1 MRFISVFIVLFA
13 ISLRSFSQ
21 EDKIYHADDLDALK
35 SLPVKWEKYWNN
47 HNIDSLGTMLKEDV
61 DFVNLAGVW
70 LKGKTATVKLLRQ
83 AHQTTFKSSIW
94 TTDSMAIKYVKPD
107 LAILHIGWGISGDVD
122 PDGTSRKP
130 HHGIFTW
137 VVIKEKGQWQLL
149 TIDNVNIR
157 ETPFSTKQ

>member
-1 MRFISVFIVLFA
+1 MRCICVLIVLLA

-21 EDKIYHADDLDALK
+21 EDKIYHAKDLDALK

-70 LKGKTATVKLLRQ
+70 LKGKEATVKLLRQ
-83 AHQTTFKSSIW
+83 VLQTTFRSSIW
-94 TTDSMAIKYVKPD
+94 TTDSVEIRYVKPD

-130 HHGIFTW
+130 RHGIFTW
-137 VVIKEKGQWQLL
+137 VIVKEKGQWQLL
-149 TIDNVNIR
+149 TIDNVSIR
-157 ETPFSTKQ
+157 ESPLSTK

>member
-1 MRFISVFIVLFA
+1 MRCICVLIVLFA

-21 EDKIYHADDLDALK
+21 EDKIYHAKDLDVLK

-70 LKGKTATVKLLRQ
+70 LKGKAATIKLLRQ
-83 AHQTTFKSSIW
+83 VHQTTFKSSIW
-94 TTDSMAIKYVKPD
+94 TTDSTEIRYVKPD

-130 HHGIFTW
+130 RHGIFTW

-157 ETPFSTKQ
+157 ESPFSTK

>member
-1 MRFISVFIVLFA
+1 MRCICYLIILFA

-21 EDKIYHADDLDALK
+21 EDKIYHAEDLDALK

-47 HNIDSLGTMLKEDV
+47 HNVDSLGTMLKEDV

-70 LKGKTATVKLLRQ
+70 LKGKEATVKLLRQ
-83 AHQTTFKSSIW
+83 VHQTTFKSSIW
-94 TTDSMAIKYVKPD
+94 TTDSMEIRYVKPD

-122 PDGTSRKP
+122 PDRSSRKP
-130 HHGIFTW
+130 RHGIFTW

-149 TIDNVNIR
+149 TMDNVSIR
-157 ETPFSTKQ
+157 ESPLSTK